1 MTVLFSIITI
11 FIFISSY
18 SCVNNLTYVLS
29 YTNSSDINSL
39 LRSNGLI
46 LTNTAY
52 VIRLSSSSTNLVN
65 SIQTLYSAINNVQS
79 IVFEWNTGDCSY
91 PSALAT
97 MYSTK
102 LISCPICFSKISS
115 LNNLLQL
122 TVTTDQLGQAAVSFL
137 NQYSLHYFSMIL
149 TDSNSFYLNLAEQFS
164 NYLIRQSYIYDRFI
178 PVSNF
183 TSSSSISSL
192 NSRG

>member
-1 MTVLFSIITI
+1 M
-11 FIFISSY
+11 
-18 SCVNNLTYVLS
+18 
-29 YTNSSDINSL
+29 D
-39 LRSNGLI
+39 
-46 LTNTAY
+46 
-52 VIRLSSSSTNLVN
+52 LVN
-65 SIQTLYSAINNVQS
+65 SIQTLLSSINNIQS
-79 IVFEWNTGDCSY
+79 IVFEWNTGDCTY

-97 MYSTK
+97 IYSTK
-102 LISCPICFSKISS
+102 LISCPICSTGISS

-122 TVTTDQLGQAAVSFL
+122 TVTTNQLGQAAAVFL

-164 NYLIRQSYIYDRFI
+164 NYLTRQSYIYERFI